1 MGKPDALTRRQDLQ
15 EGSRAAEAPPHTL
28 LKPGQFIIGALQP
41 PTLDSNLPLRSDIL
55 SRIRQLQP
63 EDDLLQQLLP
73 YLKDSSKSRPPEVS
87 KRLEHLFINNR
98 LVYYKDQIYIP
109 DNHELKMDL
118 LRQLHT
124 IPALQVTLDKPRHMT
139 SSLDTTISQVYATL
153 STPMLPVATLA
164 HGTRSPAKNRTAHS
178 SHSRVHPSLGSPS
191 AWTPLSSS
199 RHPKAM
205 TPSWSLWIDSPNK
218 PTLSIYS

>member
-109 DNHELKMDL
+109 DNHELKMD
-118 LRQLHT
+118 
-124 IPALQVTLDKPRHMT
+124 
-139 SSLDTTISQVYATL
+139 
-153 STPMLPVATLA
+153 
-164 HGTRSPAKNRTAHS
+164 SPAASRNSSTAGHLGQAKTHDLLTRHYYFPGLRHFVNTYVAGCHTCARNKVPRQKPYGPFQS
-178 SHSRVHPSLGSPS
+178 LPGPSQP
-191 AWTPLSSS
+191 
-199 RHPKAM
+199 R
-205 TPSWSLWIDSPNK
+205 
-218 PTLSIYS
+218 